1 MKILNYGSLNL
12 DYVYTVEHIVRQKE
26 TASSLALSIYP
37 GGKGLNQ
44 SVALARAGC
53 TVYHAGMTGED
64 GDMLLQ
70 TCRDNGVNTEYVDI
84 VSGRN
89 GHAIIQVEPGGENC
103 ILLFGGSNQ
112 ANTKERVDRVLDH
125 FEKGDIILLQNE
137 VNLLDYMIEKSAG
150 RGMRV
155 VLNPSPY
162 NERVSCCRLELVD
175 TFLINEVEAGQI
187 TGENE
192 PEEILKAMGERF
204 PTAKTVLTL
213 GGSGAW
219 FLMDGEALFQPAFQ
233 VEAVDTTAAGDTFTG
248 YFLQGYAGLLES
260 GKKPE
265 SMDFVPVLARAARA
279 AALAVSR
286 KGAVP
291 SIPYSKEL

>member
-53 TVYHAGMTGED
+53 TVYHAGMIGED

-89 GHAIIQVEPGGENC
+89 GHAIIQMEPGGENC

-192 PEEILKAMGERF
+192 PER
-204 PTAKTVLTL
+204 
-213 GGSGAW
+213 
-219 FLMDGEALFQPAFQ
+219 
-233 VEAVDTTAAGDTFTG
+233 
-248 YFLQGYAGLLES
+248 Y
-260 GKKPE
+260 
-265 SMDFVPVLARAARA
+265 
-279 AALAVSR
+279 
-286 KGAVP
+286 
-291 SIPYSKEL
+291 